1 MSDGYV
7 TATLHKILAGTSY
20 LYYQRQ
26 VAAADATDLGNSSL
40 ADYYSTRGEAPG
52 TWHGTGL
59 AALGISGGEQVT
71 EDQMRCLFGLGRHPN
86 ATAIEYQ
93 IVTEAIAEGAKPK
106 DAVHAAKQA
115 SRLGKAFPARHG
127 DNTFRTRCAQAYRE
141 HNLTHGLDANA
152 AIDEDTRARIRTEV
166 ATAMFVENYDRAP
179 LDDRELSGFVAR
191 ISRPQSA
198 AVAGFDITFSPV
210 KSVSALWAIA
220 PKPIADTIQAAH
232 NAAVDDA
239 IAWLENN
246 ATYTRLGTGGVRQV
260 DVEGLIAARFT
271 HRESRSGDP
280 NLHTHMLIAN
290 RVRTLDGKW
299 RTLDATHFYRNLVV
313 VSEIY
318 NTRLEHH
325 LETNLGIQFTER
337 PAPTPNKRPIREITG
352 IPPELIRHWSRRDAA
367 ITERLGSLAVS
378 FQQQLGR
385 EPTPKE
391 LFALAERATLETRP
405 AKHLSRSYAQQR
417 HDWHHDAAT
426 LLGGPNAVEAT
437 VSSVLNRAECS
448 RPTIDEAW
456 TSRTADQVIA
466 VVSGQRSVWQHHHIR
481 AEAERQTRGHIHPTQ
496 WPNVVEAVVRE
507 ALSPTRSLARG
518 DPDITAEPIL
528 QHPST
533 VFQRRDGS
541 SVYTVP
547 GVQTYTSARRLGT
560 EQRLLDLSIQPG
572 ARTLPPQ
579 LVTAAIAAYHAEPA
593 NNHAQLNTGQTALI
607 THFATSSTRIA
618 VANAPAG
625 TGKTTAMRVLVN
637 AWHTSGGTVLGLAPT
652 AAAAAVLAETTGIRV
667 ETVDR
672 LLHTLD
678 RIQPR
683 TPEQATADAEFP
695 ASAPEWMLQI
705 DQRTLVVVDEHVK
718 LGDDKRLRLFEFLT
732 AREATIRCLGDDKQ
746 LPSIEPGGTGIDPT
760 HNAETITLTEV
771 VRFASP
777 AEARATLML
786 RVGDPAALGFY
797 LDHQRIHS
805 GTAAAVADKAYA
817 AWFADHHYGRN
828 TLMLATTHDI
838 VTDLNIRARTDRLT
852 RATADPGPE
861 VVLADGLAASAG
873 DIICTRR
880 NNPQLPVGDSDWVRN
895 GYRWI
900 ITTVHPDGSLTA
912 THQRTGRQIRAT
924 TVLPADYVAEHVR
937 LGYAMTIDSAQGIT
951 ADTCHVT
958 LTGAESRNQFYV
970 AMTRGSHANH
980 AYIPTTIDASE
991 HSYWTEPAVLPRT
1004 STEVLQRI
1012 LARDATH
1019 TSAHADL
1026 HDTLDP
1032 HRRLGHAVDA
1042 YHDAIGLAVETTL
1055 GPDALDQLDH
1065 AAERLLPGLTD
1076 APAYPVLRQH
1086 LATLAI
1092 TGHNPI
1098 RALHRAAH
1106 KRELDTAHDPA
1117 AVLDWRLDTTGTHST
1132 TTGPLPWTRAIPAEP
1147 PDDENTQQ
1155 LHARARIITTLTAQI
1170 NADAE
1175 TWTPATAPVWA
1186 RPLLQNRYFTTQLA
1200 IWRAAHH
1207 VPDTDLRPTGPRRY
1221 PAAERH
1227 HQQYLDT
1234 RIIDTV
1240 GDLYTATHTWSA
1252 LAKRIDPR
1260 ITTDPW
1266 WPTLA
1271 QRLDTAA
1278 DAGHDIEALLTTAAN
1293 QRPLPDDMPAAA
1305 LWHRLDLPQPSVIDD
1320 AESPAGDRRN
1330 GNGSFCVGSAIDAA
1344 VDSALPYDLADLNYE
1359 TAPNGDDQGFEP
1371 SSVAES
1377 ARAPAADL
1385 GL

>member
-1 MSDGYV
+1 M

-59 AALGISGGEQVT
+59 AALGISAGEQVT

-86 ATAIEYQ
+86 ATAIEYE
-93 IVTEAIAEGAKPK
+93 IVTEAIAKGAKPK
-106 DAVHAAKQA
+106 DAVYAAKQA
-115 SRLGKAFPARHG
+115 SRLRKAFPARHG
-127 DNTFRTRCAQAYRE
+127 DNTFRTRCARAYRD
-141 HNLTHGLDANA
+141 HNLAHGLDANT
-152 AIDEDTRARIRTEV
+152 AIDEDIRAHIRTEV

-246 ATYTRLGTGGVRQV
+246 ATYTRLGTRGVRQV
-260 DVEGLIAARFT
+260 DVEGLVAARFT

-280 NLHTHMLIAN
+280 DLHTHMLIAN

-325 LETNLGIQFTER
+325 LETSLGIQFTER

-352 IPPELIRHWSRRDAA
+352 ILAELIRHWSRRDAA
-367 ITERLGSLAVS
+367 ITHRLDSLAVS

-405 AKHLSRSYAQQR
+405 SKHLSRSYAQQR
-417 HDWHHDAAT
+417 RDWHHDAAT
-426 LLGGPNAVEAT
+426 LLGGPDAVRDT
-437 VSSVLNRAECS
+437 VKAVLDRSAHPRS
-448 RPTIDEAW
+448 TIDEAW
-456 TSRTADQVIA
+456 ISRTADEVVD

-481 AEAERQTRGHIHPTQ
+481 AEAERQTRGHIQPTQ

-518 DPDITAEPIL
+518 DPDITAESVL
-528 QHPST
+528 QHSPE
-533 VFQRRDGS
+533 VLRRRDGT
-541 SVYTVP
+541 SVYTVS
-547 GVQTYTSARRLGT
+547 GAQTYTSTRRLDT

-572 ARTLPPQ
+572 ARTLPHD
-579 LVTAAIAAYHAEPA
+579 LVTSAIDAYDADPA
-593 NNHAQLNTGQTALI
+593 NNHAQLNSGQTALI
-607 THFATSSTRIA
+607 TYFATSPARIA

-625 TGKTTAMRVLVN
+625 TGKTTAMRVLVS
-637 AWHTSGGTVLGLAPT
+637 AWHASGGTVLGLAPT
-652 AAAAAVLAETTGIRV
+652 AAAAAVLAENTGIRV

-672 LLHTLD
+672 LLHIVD
-678 RIQPR
+678 QHVHAPQPISDS
-683 TPEQATADAEFP
+683 THPP
-695 ASAPEWMLQI
+695 PLPEWLLQI
-705 DQRTLVVVDEHVK
+705 DHRTLVIVDEHVK

-732 AREATIRCLGDDKQ
+732 TRDATIRCLGDDKQ
-746 LPSIEPGGTGIDPT
+746 LPSIEPGGTGIDTT
-760 HNAETITLTEV
+760 HNAETPTVTEV

-777 AEARATLML
+777 AEARASLML
-786 RVGDPAALGFY
+786 RDGDPAALGFY
-797 LDHQRIHS
+797 LDHQRVHS
-805 GTAAAVADKAYA
+805 GTPAAIADKAYV
-817 AWFADHHYGRN
+817 AWFADHHHGRN

-838 VTDLNIRARTDRLT
+838 VTDLNTRARTDRLT
-852 RATADPGPE
+852 RTLAPHGPE

-880 NNPQLPVGDSDWVRN
+880 NNPRLPVGDNDWVRN
-895 GYRWI
+895 GYRWT

-912 THQRTGRQIRAT
+912 SHHTHNGKPGAT
-924 TVLPADYVAEHVR
+924 TLLPADYVAEHVR
-937 LGYAMTIDSAQGIT
+937 LGYALTLDSAQGIT
-951 ADTCHVT
+951 TDTCHTV
-958 LTGAESRNQFYV
+958 LTGHESRNQLYV
-970 AMTRGSHANH
+970 ALTRGIHTNH
-980 AYIPTTIDASE
+980 AYIPTTTNPDEPSP
-991 HSYWTEPAVLPRT
+991 WTEPAVLPRT
-1004 STEVLQRI
+1004 STEVLQHI

-1019 TSAHADL
+1019 TSAHNHL
-1026 HDTLDP
+1026 RDTLNP
-1032 HRRLGHAVDA
+1032 HKRLGPAIDTYLDA
-1042 YHDAIGLAVETTL
+1042 TGIAIEHTL
-1055 GPDALDQLDH
+1055 SPATLDH
-1065 AAERLLPGLTD
+1065 IDTAAENLLPGLTD
-1076 APAYPVLRQH
+1076 APAYTVLRHH
-1086 LATLAI
+1086 LATLAL
-1092 TGHNPI
+1092 TGHDPI
-1098 RALHRAAH
+1098 HALHTAAAQ
-1106 KRELDTAHDPA
+1106 RELDTAHDPA

-1132 TTGPLPWTRAIPAEP
+1132 QPGPLPWTPRHPHHITDP
-1147 PDDENTQQ
+1147 Q
-1155 LHARARIITTLTAQI
+1155 LTEHLDARARIITTLTQQI
-1170 NADAE
+1170 TSDTR
-1175 TWTPATAPVWA
+1175 TWTHATAPPWA
-1186 RPLLQNRYFTTQLA
+1186 QPLLENPSLIAELA
-1200 IWRAAHH
+1200 VWRAAHH
-1207 VPDTDLRPTGPRRY
+1207 IPDTDLRPTGPRRY
-1221 PAAERH
+1221 PTTERH
-1227 HQQYLDT
+1227 HQHRLDT
-1234 RIIDTV
+1234 HVTDTL
-1240 GDLYTATHTWSA
+1240 GDLHTATHTWSA
-1252 LAKRIDPR
+1252 LAKRIDTR

-1271 QRLDTAA
+1271 QHLDTAA
-1278 DAGHDIEALLTTAAN
+1278 HAGHDIEALLTTAAA

-1305 LWHRLDLPQPSVIDD
+1305 LWHRLELPKHAPMDSAETAPADGGSGGVDIPS
-1320 AESPAGDRRN
+1320 A
-1330 GNGSFCVGSAIDAA
+1330 GSAIDSA
-1344 VDSALPYDLADLNYE
+1344 VDTALPVTTDLEYE
-1359 TAPNGDDQGFEP
+1359 TASGSEQQVHER
-1371 SSVAES
+1371 S
-1377 ARAPAADL
+1377 AITDL

>member
-1 MSDGYV
+1 M

-26 VAAADATDLGNSSL
+26 VAAADATDLGTSSL

-59 AALGISGGEQVT
+59 AALDISGGDQVT
-71 EDQMRCLFGLGRHPN
+71 EDQMRCLFGDGRHPN

-93 IVTEAIAEGAKPK
+93 VVTEAIAKGAKPK
-106 DAVHAAKQA
+106 DAVRAAQQA

-127 DNTFRTRCAQAYRE
+127 DNPFRTRCAQAYRE
-141 HNLTHGLDANA
+141 HNLSHGLDANA

-166 ATAMFVENYDRAP
+166 AMAMFVENYDRAP

-210 KSVSALWAIA
+210 KSVSTLWAIA
-220 PKPIADTIQAAH
+220 PKPIADAIQAAH

-280 NLHTHMLIAN
+280 DLHTHMLIAN

-299 RTLDATHFYRNLVV
+299 RTLDASHVYRNLVV

-325 LETNLGIQFTER
+325 LETSLGIGFTDR
-337 PAPTPNKRPIREITG
+337 PAATPNKRPIREIIG
-352 IPPELIRHWSRRDAA
+352 IPAELIRHWSRRDAA
-367 ITERLGSLAVS
+367 ITHRLGTLAVS

-391 LFALAERATLETRP
+391 LFALAGRATLETRP
-405 AKHLSRSYAQQR
+405 AKHLSRSYAEQR
-417 HDWHHDAAT
+417 HDWHSEAAT
-426 LLGGPNAVEAT
+426 LLGGPKAVEAT
-437 VSSVLNRAECS
+437 VTSALNRSEHS
-448 RPTIDEAW
+448 RPTVDEAW
-456 TSRTADQVIA
+456 ISRAADEVVT
-466 VVSGQRSVWQHHHIR
+466 VVSGQRSAWQHHHIR
-481 AEAERQTRGHIHPTQ
+481 AETERQTRGHIHPTE
-496 WPNVVEAVVRE
+496 WPNVVETVVRE

-518 DPDITAEPIL
+518 DPDITAEPVL
-528 QHPST
+528 QHPPT
-533 VFQRRDGS
+533 IFQRRDGT

-547 GVQTYTSARRLGT
+547 GSQTYTSARRLGT
-560 EQRLLDLSIQPG
+560 EQRLLDLSVQPG
-572 ARTLPPQ
+572 ARTL
-579 LVTAAIAAYHAEPA
+579 AADVIADAIHAYNTDPA
-593 NNHAQLNTGQTALI
+593 NNGRQLNPGQIAVVTE
-607 THFATSSTRIA
+607 FASSPLRIA

-625 TGKTTAMRVLVN
+625 TGKTTAMRVLIN

-672 LLHTLD
+672 LLHILD
-678 RIQPR
+678 QHASGAQPI
-683 TPEQATADAEFP
+683 TDSAYPP
-695 ASAPEWMLQI
+695 ALPEWLLQL
-705 DQRTLVVVDEHVK
+705 DARTLVVIDEHVK

-732 AREATIRCLGDDKQ
+732 HRDATIRCLGDTAQ
-746 LPSIEPGGTGIDPT
+746 LPSIDPGGTATD
-760 HNAETITLTEV
+760 LTTTNTVTMTDV
-771 VRFASP
+771 VRFADP
-777 AEARATLML
+777 HEAAASLAL
-786 RVGDPAALGFY
+786 RDGDPAGLGYY

-805 GTAAAVADKAYA
+805 GTPAAITDKTYM
-817 AWFADHHYGRN
+817 AWFADHHAGRD
-828 TLMLATTHDI
+828 TLMLAPTHDL
-838 VTDLNIRARTDRLT
+838 VTELNTRARTDRLT
-852 RATADPGPE
+852 RTPTPAGPE
-861 VVLADGLAASAG
+861 VVVADGQCASIG
-873 DIICTRR
+873 DVICTRR
-880 NNPQLPVGDSDWVRN
+880 NNPRLRLGGSDWVRN
-895 GYRWI
+895 GYRW
-900 ITTVHPDGSLTA
+900 TVTVVHPDGSLTA
-912 THQRTGRQIRAT
+912 THLSTGRQPGAT

-951 ADTCHVT
+951 VDTCHT
-958 LTGAESRNQFYV
+958 ALTGNESRNQFYV
-970 AMTRGSHANH
+970 AMTRGIHTNH
-980 AYIPTTIDASE
+980 AYIPTTTDANE
-991 HSYWTEPAVLPRT
+991 HSPWTELAILPRT

-1026 HDTLDP
+1026 RDTLNP
-1032 HRRLGHAVDA
+1032 YKRLGHAIDT
-1042 YHDAIGLAVETTL
+1042 YRDAIGLAVENTL

-1065 AAERLLPGLTD
+1065 AAEHLLPGLTD

-1092 TGHNPI
+1092 TGHDPV
-1098 RALHRAAH
+1098 RALRQAASE
-1106 KRELDTAHDPA
+1106 RELDTAHDPA

-1132 TTGPLPWTRAIPAEP
+1132 SARPLPWTRAIPTELT
-1147 PDDENTQQ
+1147 DDDVTQQ
-1155 LHARARIITTLTAQI
+1155 LYARARIITTLVAQI
-1170 NADAE
+1170 NTDAE
-1175 TWTPATAPVWA
+1175 TWTPATAPPWA
-1186 RPLLQNRYFTTQLA
+1186 RTLLENRDLTAQLA

-1207 VPDTDLRPTGPRRY
+1207 IPDTDLRPTGPRRY

-1227 HQQYLDT
+1227 HQQHLDT
-1234 RIIDTV
+1234 RTTDTL
-1240 GDLYTATHTWSA
+1240 GDLHTATHTWAA
-1252 LAKRIDPR
+1252 LAKRVDTR
-1260 ITTDPW
+1260 LTTDPW
-1266 WPTLA
+1266 WPVLA
-1271 QRLDTAA
+1271 QHLDTAA
-1278 DAGHDIEALLTTAAN
+1278 DAGHDIETLLTTAAN

-1305 LWHRLDLPQPSVIDD
+1305 LWHRLDISDRAPIEDAQTSVSEPDD
-1320 AESPAGDRRN
+1320 NSVVSSA
-1330 GNGSFCVGSAIDAA
+1330 GSAIDAA
-1344 VDSALPYDLADLNYE
+1344 VASALPYDTANLNYE
-1359 TAPNGDDQGFEP
+1359 TDPNGEDHRHEP
-1371 SSVAES
+1371 SLFTES
-1377 ARAPAADL
+1377 ARPPATDL

>member
-1 MSDGYV
+1 M

-26 VAAADATDLGNSSL
+26 VAAADATDLGTSSL

-59 AALGISGGEQVT
+59 TALAISAGDQVA

-93 IVTEAIAEGAKPK
+93 VVTDAMAKGAKPK
-106 DAVHAAKQA
+106 DAVYAAKQA

-141 HNLTHGLDANA
+141 HNLAHGLDANA
-152 AIDEDTRARIRTEV
+152 AIDEEIRARIRTDV
-166 ATAMFVENYDRAP
+166 ATTMFVENYDRPP

-220 PKPIADTIQAAH
+220 PKSIADAIQAAH

-260 DVEGLIAARFT
+260 DVEGLVAARFT
-271 HRESRSGDP
+271 HRESRAGDP
-280 NLHTHMLIAN
+280 DLHTHMLIAN
-290 RVRTLDGKW
+290 RVPTLDGKW

-325 LETNLGIQFTER
+325 LETSLGIQFTER
-337 PAPTPNKRPIREITG
+337 PAPTPNKRPIREIIG

-367 ITERLGSLAVS
+367 ITHRLDSLAVS

-417 HDWHHDAAT
+417 HDWHTKAAT
-426 LLGGPNAVEAT
+426 LLGGPNAVDAT
-437 VSSVLNRAECS
+437 VSSLLNRAS
-448 RPTIDEAW
+448 GTRPTVDEAW
-456 TSRTADQVIA
+456 ISRTADEVIA

-481 AEAERQTRGHIHPTQ
+481 AETERQTRGHIQPTQ

-518 DPDITAEPIL
+518 DPDITAEPVL
-528 QHPST
+528 QHSPE
-533 VFQRRDGS
+533 VLRRRDGT

-547 GVQTYTSARRLGT
+547 GSQTYTSARRLGT
-560 EQRLLDLSIQPG
+560 EQRLLDLSIQPS
-572 ARTLPPQ
+572 ARTLPHD
-579 LVTAAIAAYHAEPA
+579 LVISAIDAYNTDPA
-593 NNHAQLNTGQTALI
+593 HVRAQLNTGQTALI
-607 THFATSSTRIA
+607 THFATSPAGIA

-637 AWHTSGGTVLGLAPT
+637 AWHASGGTVLGLAPT
-652 AAAAAVLAETTGIRV
+652 AAAAAVLAENTGIRV

-683 TPEQATADAEFP
+683 TPEQATASAEFP
-695 ASAPEWMLQI
+695 ASVPEWMVQI
-705 DQRTLVVVDEHVK
+705 DDRTLVIVDEHVK

-732 AREATIRCLGDDKQ
+732 TRDATIRCLGDDKQ
-746 LPSIEPGGTGIDPT
+746 LPSIEPGGTDTDTT
-760 HNAETITLTEV
+760 HNAETPALTEV

-777 AEARATLML
+777 AEARASLML
-786 RVGDPAALGFY
+786 RDGDPAALGFY

-805 GTAAAVADKAYA
+805 GTPAAVADKAYT
-817 AWFADHHYGRN
+817 AWFADHHHGRN

-838 VTDLNIRARTDRLT
+838 VTELNTRARTDRLT
-852 RATADPGPE
+852 RTTDNPGPE

-880 NNPQLPVGDSDWVRN
+880 NNPLLPVGDNDWVRN
-895 GYRWI
+895 GYRWT

-912 THQRTGRQIRAT
+912 THHTNNGNSGAT
-924 TVLPADYVAEHVR
+924 TLLPADYVAQHVR
-937 LGYAMTIDSAQGIT
+937 LGYALTLDSAQGIT
-951 ADTCHVT
+951 TDTCHTV
-958 LTGAESRNQFYV
+958 LTGRESRNQLYV
-970 AMTRGSHANH
+970 ALTRGIHTNH
-980 AYIPTTIDASE
+980 AYIPTAPDYGEASP
-991 HSYWTEPAVLPRT
+991 WAEPAILPRT
-1004 STEVLQRI
+1004 STEVLQHI

-1019 TSAHADL
+1019 TNAHNHL
-1026 HDTLDP
+1026 RDTLNP
-1032 HRRLGHAVDA
+1032 HKRLGHAIDTYLDA
-1042 YHDAIGLAVETTL
+1042 TGIAIEHTL
-1055 GPDALDQLDH
+1055 GPDTLHHIDT
-1065 AAERLLPGLTD
+1065 AADNLLPGLTD
-1076 APAYPVLRQH
+1076 APAYTVLRHH
-1086 LATLAI
+1086 LATLAL
-1092 TGHNPI
+1092 TGRDPVQ
-1098 RALHRAAH
+1098 ALRTAAAE
-1106 KRELDTAHDPA
+1106 RELDTAHDPA
-1117 AVLDWRLDTTGTHST
+1117 AVLDWRLDTTGAHST
-1132 TTGPLPWTRAIPAEP
+1132 QPGPLPWMPRHSHHITDP
-1147 PDDENTQQ
+1147 Q
-1155 LHARARIITTLTAQI
+1155 LTEHLDARARIITTLTEQI
-1170 NADAE
+1170 TTDTR
-1175 TWTPATAPVWA
+1175 TWTHTTAPPWA
-1186 RPLLQNRYFTTQLA
+1186 QPLLQNPLLIAELA
-1200 IWRAAHH
+1200 VWRAAHH
-1207 VPDTDLRPTGPRRY
+1207 IPDTDLRPTGPRRY
-1221 PAAERH
+1221 PTTERH
-1227 HQQYLDT
+1227 HQHRLDT
-1234 RIIDTV
+1234 HITDAL
-1240 GDLYTATHTWSA
+1240 GDLHTATHTWSA
-1252 LAKRIDPR
+1252 LAKRIDTR

-1271 QRLDTAA
+1271 QHLDTAA
-1278 DAGHDIEALLTTAAN
+1278 NAGHDIETLLTTAAA

-1305 LWHRLDLPQPSVIDD
+1305 LWHRLELPKRAPTDNAEADSGGAYIPS
-1320 AESPAGDRRN
+1320 A
-1330 GNGSFCVGSAIDAA
+1330 GSAIESA
-1344 VDSALPYDLADLNYE
+1344 VDTALPDTADLEYE
-1359 TAPNGDDQGFEP
+1359 TVSGSEHDVHER
-1371 SSVAES
+1371 SVIT
-1377 ARAPAADL
+1377 DL

>member
-1 MSDGYV
+1 M

-26 VAAADATDLGNSSL
+26 VAAADATDLGTSSL

-59 AALGISGGEQVT
+59 TALDISPGDQVT

-93 IVTEAIAEGAKPK
+93 ILTEAIAKGAKPK

-127 DNTFRTRCAQAYRE
+127 DNTFRTRCAQTYRE
-141 HNLTHGLDANA
+141 HNLSRGIDVNS

-166 ATAMFVENYDRAP
+166 ATRMFVEHYDRAP

-220 PKPIADTIQAAH
+220 PKPIADAIQAAH

-260 DVEGLIAARFT
+260 DVEGLVAARFT
-271 HRESRSGDP
+271 HRESRAGDP
-280 NLHTHMLIAN
+280 DLHTHMLIAN

-325 LETNLGIQFTER
+325 LETSVGIGFTER

-367 ITERLGSLAVS
+367 ITHRLDSLAVS

-405 AKHLSRSYAQQR
+405 AKHFSRSYAQQR
-417 HDWHHDAAT
+417 RDWHHDAAT
-426 LLGGPNAVEAT
+426 LLGGPKAIEYT
-437 VSSVLNRAECS
+437 VSSALNR
-448 RPTIDEAW
+448 PTGTRAAIDEAW
-456 TSRTADQVIA
+456 ISRTADQVIA

-481 AEAERQTRGHIHPTQ
+481 AEAERQARGHIHPTQ

-507 ALSPTRSLARG
+507 ALSPTRSLTRG
-518 DPDITAEPIL
+518 DPDITAEPVL
-528 QHPST
+528 QHPPT
-533 VFQRRDGS
+533 AFQRRDGA
-541 SVYTVP
+541 SVYTIP
-547 GVQTYTSARRLGT
+547 GSQTYTSARRLGT
-560 EQRLLDLSIQPG
+560 EQCLLDLSIQPG
-572 ARTLPPQ
+572 ARTLPHQ
-579 LVTAAIAAYHAEPA
+579 LVIAAIDGYNTDPA
-593 NNHAQLNTGQTALI
+593 NNYAQLNTGQTALI
-607 THFATSSTRIA
+607 THFATSPARIA

-637 AWHTSGGTVLGLAPT
+637 AWHASGGTVLGLAPT
-652 AAAAAVLAETTGIRV
+652 AAAAAVLAENTGIRV

-683 TPEQATADAEFP
+683 TPEQAVASAEFP
-695 ASAPEWMLQI
+695 ASVPEWMLQI
-705 DQRTLVVVDEHVK
+705 NQRTLVIVDEHVK

-732 AREATIRCLGDDKQ
+732 TRDATIRCLGDDKQ
-746 LPSIEPGGTGIDPT
+746 LPSIEPGGTGIDTT
-760 HNAETITLTEV
+760 HNTAAPTLTEV

-777 AEARATLML
+777 AEARASLML
-786 RVGDPAALGFY
+786 RDGDPAALGFY

-805 GTAAAVADKAYA
+805 GTPAAVADKAYT
-817 AWFADHHYGRN
+817 AWFADHHRGRN

-838 VTDLNIRARTDRLT
+838 VTDLNTRARTDRLT
-852 RATADPGPE
+852 RTTDDPGPGPE

-880 NNPQLPVGDSDWVRN
+880 NNPRLRLGGNDWVRN
-895 GYRWI
+895 GYRWT

-912 THQRTGRQIRAT
+912 IHHNNGNDGAT
-924 TVLPADYVAEHVR
+924 TLLPADYIAEHVR
-937 LGYAMTIDSAQGIT
+937 LGYALTLDSAQGIT
-951 ADTCHVT
+951 TDTCHTV
-958 LTGAESRNQFYV
+958 LTGRESRNQLYV
-970 AMTRGSHANH
+970 ALTRGVHTNH
-980 AYIPTTIDASE
+980 AYIPTATDHCEASP
-991 HSYWTEPAVLPRT
+991 WTEPAVVPRT
-1004 STEVLQRI
+1004 STEALQQI

-1019 TSAHADL
+1019 ASAHADL
-1026 HDTLDP
+1026 HDTLNP
-1032 HRRLGHAVDA
+1032 HKRLGPAIDT
-1042 YHDAIGLAVETTL
+1042 YHDAIGLAVENAL
-1055 GPDALDQLDH
+1055 GEEVLDRLDQ
-1065 AAERLLPGLTD
+1065 AAEQLLPGLTD

-1086 LATLAI
+1086 LATLSLLR
-1092 TGHNPI
+1092 HDPV
-1098 RALHRAAH
+1098 RALRQAASS
-1106 KRELDTAHDPA
+1106 RELDTAHDPA

-1132 TTGPLPWTRAIPAEP
+1132 DTGPLPWTRAIPAEL
-1147 PDDENTQQ
+1147 PDDEATQQ
-1155 LHARARIITTLTAQI
+1155 LHARARIITALVAQI
-1170 NADAE
+1170 EAAAE
-1175 TWTPATAPVWA
+1175 AWTPATAPPWA
-1186 RPLLQNRYFTTQLA
+1186 HPMLENRVLTAQLA

-1207 VPDTDLRPTGPRRY
+1207 VPDTDLRPTGPHRH
-1221 PAAERH
+1221 PAAERN
-1227 HQQYLDT
+1227 HQQHLDT
-1234 RIIDTV
+1234 RIIDTL
-1240 GDLYTATHTWSA
+1240 GDLHTATHAWSG
-1252 LAKRIDPR
+1252 LAKRVDTR
-1260 ITTDPW
+1260 LTTDPW
-1266 WPTLA
+1266 WPVLA
-1271 QRLDTAA
+1271 QHLDTAA
-1278 DAGHDIEALLTTAAN
+1278 DAGHDIDALLTTAAA

-1305 LWHRLDLPQPSVIDD
+1305 LWHRLELPKHAPMDSAEAAPADGGSGGVDIPS
-1320 AESPAGDRRN
+1320 A
-1330 GNGSFCVGSAIDAA
+1330 GSAIDFA
-1344 VDSALPYDLADLNYE
+1344 VDAALPDTADLEYE
-1359 TAPNGDDQGFEP
+1359 TASGSEHQVHER
-1371 SSVAES
+1371 S
-1377 ARAPAADL
+1377 AITDL